1 MSNTNTKTG
10 KESSMGQFFQ
20 SITNSMYYNR
30 PMEIAVH
37 NGVYGL
43 PYAVIGMVTLV
54 TGIFAYVTYTD
65 YASEVADT
73 INQESDEIR
82 QDIQYED
89 RRTEEE
95 KEQIKEENDEENE
108 EIRKQQEQ
116 EDEEENIEQMD
127 ESEKKNHLKRRN
139 KKNHQ
144 NKHKKNHQNKHK
156 KNHQKNPEKNTKW
169 VEKKVRNVEK
179 EANIHANRVPKK
191 SKQ

>member
-65 YASEVADT
+65 YASEVEDT

-89 RRTEEE
+89 RRNEEE

-108 EIRKQQEQ
+108 EIRTQQEQ

-127 ESEKKNHLKRRN
+127 ESRKEELL
-139 KKNHQ
+139 
-144 NKHKKNHQNKHK
+144 
-156 KNHQKNPEKNTKW
+156 
-169 VEKKVRNVEK
+169 EK
-179 EANIHANRVPKK
+179 EEQAQAQAQEKPPEQAR
-191 SKQ
+191 